1 MIIFMFSS
9 YMELKKKSFEKVEI
23 YCKRIIMKK
32 KISLRTEL
40 QEGIKYA
47 TALFNIR
54 NQIIWLVDAYLGF
67 SKIL

>member
-1 MIIFMFSS
+1 MFSS

-54 NQIIWLVDAYLGF
+54 NQII
-67 SKIL
+67 